1 MREWARD
8 KIMIIKD
15 IARLMLG
22 KYYYLIIAL
31 IITTF
36 VVAYKSKENPIKE
49 NIRNLP
55 NITYEG
61 IIDTKYKIS
70 DNSELTL
77 ELNDSNTIATLNKS
91 KCKEYNISEI
101 IFNNTIVKDK
111 NPITDYYYTETNDKL
126 IIKSKYSLKPSQ
138 NTLEFIGNLGRK
150 KINLSLVYSSGTN
163 VNNNFWKQIPL
174 GAVKS
179 EPSGMLL
186 KPDIN
191 KKMTQLMFSR
201 GFIKNVKMEF
211 DLNSVKQP
219 LLVGIYFNDGTTI
232 YMGVNDKKSI
242 QLIQAK
248 KIKNRISNKIEQP
261 GIYKEGFK
269 SGIDYKIVVT
279 RNADTYTATIINKI
293 TGSEQQVINYT
304 DATPATT
311 IQSKFMGIGLGVMTG
326 SGGVLIKNIRIS
338 STENI

>member
-1 MREWARD
+1 
-8 KIMIIKD
+8 
-15 IARLMLG
+15 
-22 KYYYLIIAL
+22 
-31 IITTF
+31 
-36 VVAYKSKENPIKE
+36 
-49 NIRNLP
+49 
-55 NITYEG
+55 
-61 IIDTKYKIS
+61 
-70 DNSELTL
+70 
-77 ELNDSNTIATLNKS
+77 
-91 KCKEYNISEI
+91 
-101 IFNNTIVKDK
+101 
-111 NPITDYYYTETNDKL
+111 
-126 IIKSKYSLKPSQ
+126 
-138 NTLEFIGNLGRK
+138 
-150 KINLSLVYSSGTN
+150 
-163 VNNNFWKQIPL
+163 
-174 GAVKS
+174 
-179 EPSGMLL
+179 MLL

-311 IQSKFMGIGLGVMTG
+311 IQSKFTGIGLGVMTG